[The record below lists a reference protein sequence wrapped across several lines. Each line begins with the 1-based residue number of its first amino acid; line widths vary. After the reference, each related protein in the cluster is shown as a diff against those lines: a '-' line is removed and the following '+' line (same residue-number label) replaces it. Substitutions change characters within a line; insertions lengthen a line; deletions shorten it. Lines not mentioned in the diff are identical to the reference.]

1 MVVAFLSRRCAD
13 SAEFSRLLARSEL
26 RGETTVVYIE
36 ETESIPWYVDAVPT
50 LVVQD
55 GETIEVYAQDDA
67 FSALGVCSDVGQGGA
82 AAGGAA
88 RESVESVESVR
99 SVKAP
104 RAARER
110 NVEPCGFDGEAA
122 FEGVSAPTDEP
133 DAVGCGANFE
143 RLIDGEDDE
152 ELTEMTMR
160 EWEKGLAAER
170 GSKKGREGSSADK
183 QLELLMQQREAQT
196 PAPVVA
202 RT

>member
-26 RGETTVVYIE
+26 RGDTTVVYIE
-36 ETESIPWYVDAVPT
+36 ETDSIPWYVDAVPT

-67 FSALGVCSDVGQGGA
+67 FSALGVCADFGGA
-82 AAGGAA
+82 NAANAANGA
-88 RESVESVESVR
+88 RE

-104 RAARER
+104 RAAR

>member
-26 RGETTVVYIE
+26 RGDTTVVYIE
-36 ETESIPWYVDAVPT
+36 ETDTIPWYVDAVPT

-67 FSALGVCSDVGQGGA
+67 FSALGVCADFGGA
-82 AAGGAA
+82 SAANDG
-88 RESVESVESVR
+88 RE
-99 SVKAP
+99 VKAP
-104 RAARER
+104 RAAR

-170 GSKKGREGSSADK
+170 GAKKGREGSSADK

>member
-26 RGETTVVYIE
+26 RGDTTVVYIE
-36 ETESIPWYVDAVPT
+36 ETDSIPWYVDAVPT

-67 FSALGVCSDVGQGGA
+67 FSALGVCADFGQGGA
-82 AAGGAA
+82 NAANAANGA
-88 RESVESVESVR
+88 RE

-104 RAARER
+104 RAAR

-196 PAPVVA
+196 PAPAVA

>member
-13 SAEFSRLLARSEL
+13 SAEFSRLLSRSEL

-36 ETESIPWYVDAVPT
+36 EAESIPWYVDAVPT

-67 FSALGVCSDVGQGGA
+67 FSALGVCADAGPSREPHRADGQP
-82 AAGGAA
+82 
-88 RESVESVESVR
+88 
-99 SVKAP
+99 KAP
-104 RAARER
+104 RAAR
-110 NVEPCGFDGEAA
+110 NMEPCGFDGEAA

-152 ELTEMTMR
+152 ELTEITMR

-170 GSKKGREGSSADK
+170 GATRREGREGTSADK

-196 PAPVVA
+196 PAPAVA

>member
-36 ETESIPWYVDAVPT
+36 ETDSIPWYVDAVPT

-67 FSALGVCSDVGQGGA
+67 FSALGVCADFGQGGA
-82 AAGGAA
+82 SGPSGANVA
-88 RESVESVESVR
+88 RE

-104 RAARER
+104 RAAR

>member
-26 RGETTVVYIE
+26 RGDTTVVYIE
-36 ETESIPWYVDAVPT
+36 ETDTIPWYVDAVPT

-67 FSALGVCSDVGQGGA
+67 FSALGVCADFGQGGA
-82 AAGGAA
+82 PVA
-88 RESVESVESVR
+88 RESVKE
-99 SVKAP
+99 P
-104 RAARER
+104 RAAR

>member
-26 RGETTVVYIE
+26 RGDTTVVYIE
-36 ETESIPWYVDAVPT
+36 ETDSIPWYVDAVPT

-67 FSALGVCSDVGQGGA
+67 FSALGVCADFGQGGA
-82 AAGGAA
+82 NAANGA
-88 RESVESVESVR
+88 RE

-104 RAARER
+104 RAAR

-152 ELTEMTMR
+152 EVTEMTMR

>member
-36 ETESIPWYVDAVPT
+36 ETDSIPWYVDAVPT

-67 FSALGVCSDVGQGGA
+67 FSALGVCADFGQGGA
-82 AAGGAA
+82 SVANDVA
-88 RESVESVESVR
+88 RA

-104 RAARER
+104 RAAR

-196 PAPVVA
+196 PAPAVA

>member
-13 SAEFSRLLARSEL
+13 SAEFSRLLSQSEL

-36 ETESIPWYVDAVPT
+36 EAESIPWYVDAVPT

-67 FSALGVCSDVGQGGA
+67 FSALGVCADFGQGGA
-82 AAGGAA
+82 SDGRGDGRVVA
-88 RESVESVESVR
+88 RECA
-99 SVKAP
+99 KAP
-104 RAARER
+104 RAAR
-110 NVEPCGFDGEAA
+110 NTEPCGFDGEAA

-143 RLIDGEDDE
+143 RLIDGDDDE

-170 GSKKGREGSSADK
+170 GSKRREGREGSSADK

-196 PAPVVA
+196 PAPAVA

>member
-1 MVVAFLSRRCAD
+1 MAVAFLSRRCAD

-67 FSALGVCSDVGQGGA
+67 FSALGVCADVGQGGA
-82 AAGGAA
+82 A
-88 RESVESVESVR
+88 REYVESVESVK
-99 SVKAP
+99 SAKAP
-104 RAARER
+104 RAAR

>member
-36 ETESIPWYVDAVPT
+36 ETDSIPWYVDAVPT

-67 FSALGVCSDVGQGGA
+67 FSALGVCADFGQGGA
-82 AAGGAA
+82 RVANDVA
-88 RESVESVESVR
+88 RE

-104 RAARER
+104 RAAR

-196 PAPVVA
+196 PAPAVA